1 MTERATDPAV
11 LFDLDGTLLR
21 FDDYGAVVEGAFHTE
36 CGRCEEAWAV
46 DFGDRFFEAFGALE
60 PTPYRRAFAGTC
72 ERFDLDADPDALVAA
87 IVDHECD
94 LSAVP
99 PGVRETLAD
108 LADAGHPLGV
118 CSNGVR
124 RVQRAKLAANDLLA
138 PFTVVLTS
146 YNVGAHKPDPA
157 IFERA
162 RDRIGASEYVMV
174 GDSDD
179 DVEGARAAGMAA
191 LQVETGDE
199 DDASFPS
206 AVEVLDAL

>member
-1 MTERATDPAV
+1 MTDPSADPAV
-11 LFDLDGTLLR
+11 LFDLDGTLLQ
-21 FDDYGAVVEGAFHTE
+21 FDDYGAVVEGAFRAE
-36 CGRCEEAWAV
+36 CGRCEESWAV
-46 DFGDRFFEAFGALE
+46 HFGERFFEAFGALE
-60 PTPYRRAFAGTC
+60 PDPYRWAFGDTC
-72 ERFDLDADPDALVAA
+72 ERFDLDADPGALVAA

-94 LSAVP
+94 LSTVRA
-99 PGVRETLAD
+99 GVRETLAD

-146 YNVGAHKPDPA
+146 YDVGAHKPDPA
-157 IFERA
+157 IFEAA
-162 RDRIGASEYVMV
+162 RDSIGPGEYVMV

-191 LQVETGDE
+191 LRVEGR
-199 DDASFPS
+199 FPS
-206 AVEVLDAL
+206 ADEILDAA